1 MKNRISGFQNTV
13 LIRSSISLF
22 FPPFFC
28 HVFLLSLFL
37 FSRNFS
43 AMYYFSL
50 SLSLLFYY
58 FKQLMHLFVLSICY
72 EFYGSFHFKLLIL
85 LLFSICI
92 IISFN
97 SFCIFCIFFQLL
109 VTFYCAHK
117 HISILHLL
125 KLYCARKRASFLP
138 QSWNLHKQFLFI
150 KGREEKLEWLLME
163 WWCRVNYVNDGANDF
178 KNVLVEWIVDEW
190 NDVVCEVIKEVFCSF
205 ANPLSN

>member
-22 FPPFFC
+22 FPPFFR

-97 SFCIFCIFFQLL
+97 SFCIFFQLL
-109 VTFYCAHK
+109 VTFYCARK
-117 HISILHLL
+117 HTSILHLL
-125 KLYCARKRASFLP
+125 RLYCARKRASFLP
-138 QSWNLHKQFLFI
+138 QSWNLHKQFLLSKDKFTLEQYLRLDRI
-150 KGREEKLEWLLME
+150 FFFEK
-163 WWCRVNYVNDGANDF
+163 R
-178 KNVLVEWIVDEW
+178 WI
-190 NDVVCEVIKEVFCSF
+190 
-205 ANPLSN
+205 